1 MELLLALDVEHNVEN
16 ECGGRRDQLHI
27 GFLSRGVTFLLGALL
42 ADSHEARLWQVPKQG
57 DFPRRQFALLKLRQN
72 LVHRRL
78 LQQVLAQTASL
89 PFECM
94 HALHGRR
101 LHCKRILIVLICD
114 GPKTLLIRGV
124 MDHLNSNL

>member
-1 MELLLALDVEHNVEN
+1 MQLLLALNVKHDVEDES
-16 ECGGRRDQLHI
+16 GGRRHQLHV
-27 GFLSRGVTFLLGALL
+27 GALFRGVTFLLGALL
-42 ADSHEARLWQVPKQG
+42 ADSHEARLRQVPEELN
-57 DFPRRQFALLKLRQN
+57 FPRRQFALLKLRQN

-89 PFECM
+89 PFEGM